1 VTLKF
6 ELFPHVYPPQTD
18 TFFLIEHACATPED
32 CVLELCTGCGVIALH
47 LALTA
52 RCVSAIDNNPHAVVN
67 ARHNANI
74 NGVENVIIRLGDLY
88 EPVRGQRFDLIV
100 ANPPYV
106 PTPLGWRE
114 TDIIETAWNAGPDG
128 RRILNRIIDGLSE
141 HLTANGRLL
150 FVQSSLSDIG
160 QTEKRLQER
169 GFSCWIRAQKWI
181 PFGPISRGR
190 FEWLKQQSPLIHPDQ
205 ELLVVV
211 EAHRIRN
218 KGRARTER

>member
-1 VTLKF
+1 MTLKI
-6 ELFPHVYPPQTD
+6 ELFPHVYPPQAD

-52 RCVSAIDNNPHAVVN
+52 RSVSAIDSNPHAVAN
-67 ARHNANI
+67 ARHNAKL
-74 NGVENVIIRLGDLY
+74 NGVENVIIQQGDLY
-88 EPVRGQRFDLIV
+88 EPVSGQRFDLIV

-106 PTPLGWRE
+106 PTPPDWRE

-128 RRILNRIIDGLSE
+128 RLIIERIIEGVSA

-150 FVQSSLSDIG
+150 FVQSSLADIG
-160 QTEKRLQER
+160 QTETRLRES
-169 GFSCWIRAQKWI
+169 GFSCCIRAQTFL

-190 FEWLKQQSPLIHPDQ
+190 FEWLKQTSPLIHPEQ
-205 ELLVVV
+205 ELLVVI
-211 EAHRIRN
+211 EARRW
-218 KGRARTER
+218 R